1 MEESKFESNA
11 TSKIPYVA
19 DSAVVFRISWY
30 AIASAPRVYL
40 KEYSEAETKDFEG
53 TATFQSESDE
63 THFIVKLLVQESS
76 STITLE
82 ISGEK
87 DKVVS
92 KYLDNLTSSLNTH
105 LDKYV
110 VLGTDAKAKLR
121 RALVAKTCWDR
132 IVYLIFQKRPLSE
145 IYFQL
150 AHGRE
155 MVIKATEGE
164 DMAPITL
171 STSGW
176 LSRTENLSR
185 DEHLPADIAT
195 SLAMK
200 AVEWK
205 KETQAIIARYI

>member
-1 MEESKFESNA
+1 MEESKFESKI
-11 TSKIPYVA
+11 TRTIPYVVE
-19 DSAVVFRISWY
+19 SAVVFRIAWY
-30 AIASAPRVYL
+30 SIASAPRVYL
-40 KEYSEAETKDFEG
+40 KEYSEAESKEFE
-53 TATFQSESDE
+53 AKAQFQAESDE
-63 THFIVKLLVQESS
+63 THFIVKVLVKESS
-76 STITLE
+76 SNIELE
-82 ISGEK
+82 ILGEN
-87 DKVVS
+87 DKVVTDYMDTLS
-92 KYLDNLTSSLNTH
+92 SSLETR
-105 LDKYV
+105 LGKYV
-110 VLGTDAKAKLR
+110 VLGTDVTGKLR

-155 MVIKATEGE
+155 MIIKATEGD

-176 LSRTENLSR
+176 LSRTENLSK
-185 DEHLPADIAT
+185 DEHLPSDIAT

-205 KETQAIIARYI
+205 KETHAVIARYI